1 MDCLELDVVVV
12 VVVMVPSV
20 VPLALVLVL
29 PSLILTFSSL
39 AFFTTLRPEP
49 TLNKTKNVHD
59 CAMFVVKETASRD
72 FFILNLF
79 IAGFE
84 FCNKYLFKQD
94 FMFKIVLVLES
105 WRPLGMFVEKT

>member
-1 MDCLELDVVVV
+1 MNCLELDVVVV

-49 TLNKTKNVHD
+49 TLHSSVT
-59 CAMFVVKETASRD
+59 
-72 FFILNLF
+72 I
-79 IAGFE
+79 
-84 FCNKYLFKQD
+84 
-94 FMFKIVLVLES
+94 
-105 WRPLGMFVEKT
+105 EKKLL